1 MPDMPDA
8 HHGVRVADAG
18 DADAAAALLHAF
30 NVEFATPTP
39 EPDVLAT
46 RLRGMLR
53 RDDVVL
59 LLAAAP
65 PVALALM
72 TFRPVVWDAGPVA
85 LLDEL
90 YVRPDL
96 RGRGIGARLL
106 RRAVDA
112 ARGPGAE
119 TVEINVDEGDTAAR
133 RFYER
138 HGFALTEPGRDE
150 RAFFYSRR
158 LGDDAAAG

>member
-59 LLAAAP
+59 LLAGAP

-96 RGRGIGARLL
+96 RGRGIGGRRL
-106 RRAVDA
+106 RRAGGAPRAHGA
-112 ARGPGAE
+112 A
-119 TVEINVDEGDTAAR
+119 TLEGHIDQGGTPPPR
-133 RFYER
+133 RYER
-138 HGFALTEPGRDE
+138 A
-150 RAFFYSRR
+150 R
-158 LGDDAAAG
+158 L

>member
-1 MPDMPDA
+1 MPATEP
-8 HHGVRVADAG
+8 GVRVAGVG

-30 NVEFATPTP
+30 NVEFETPTP
-39 EPDVLAT
+39 EPGTLAA
-46 RLRGMLR
+46 RLRAMLAG
-53 RDDVVL
+53 DDVVL
-59 LLAAAP
+59 LLAGAP

-96 RGRGIGARLL
+96 RGVGIGSTLL
-106 RRAVDA
+106 AHAIDA
-112 ARGPGAE
+112 ARARGTE
-119 TVEINVDEGDTAAR
+119 TFEINVDEGDTDAR

-150 RAFFYSRR
+150 RAFYYVRR
-158 LGDDAAAG
+158 L

>member
-30 NVEFATPTP
+30 NVEFETPTP
-39 EPDVLAT
+39 EPGTLAA
-46 RLRGMLR
+46 RLRAMLAG
-53 RDDVVL
+53 DDVVL
-59 LLAAAP
+59 LLAGAP

-96 RGRGIGARLL
+96 RGVGIGSTLL
-106 RRAVDA
+106 AHGIDA
-112 ARGPGAE
+112 ARARGTE
-119 TVEINVDEGDTAAR
+119 TFEINVDEGDT
-133 RFYER
+133 
-138 HGFALTEPGRDE
+138 
-150 RAFFYSRR
+150 
-158 LGDDAAAG
+158 